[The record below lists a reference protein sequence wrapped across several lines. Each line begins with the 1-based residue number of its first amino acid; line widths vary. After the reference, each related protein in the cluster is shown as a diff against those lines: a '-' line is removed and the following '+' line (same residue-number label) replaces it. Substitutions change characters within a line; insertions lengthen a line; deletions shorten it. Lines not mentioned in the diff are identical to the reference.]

1 MAQQEKES
9 RIVFWAILALGAFC
23 AFLWTATTLV
33 EPDGIGYAFRVI
45 VCGGLTVG
53 FLGAL
58 VADLFAIYTGHWPHL
73 TTGQR
78 H

>member
-9 RIVFWAILALGAFC
+9 RVVFWVILALGAFC

-33 EPDGIGYAFRVI
+33 EPDGFGFVFRLI
-45 VCGGLTVG
+45 ACSGLTVG

-58 VADLFAIYTGHWPHL
+58 AVDRFAIYTGHWPYQ
-73 TTGQR
+73 TEG
-78 H
+78 